1 MGFVQ
6 PLAAHARTRSARA
19 PPWPMA
25 RLLRWGE
32 RVNKSLTGA
41 KLHAAR
47 TSVNRGTPFGDE
59 TWVQRIAQQLNLQLT
74 LRPRGRPN
82 NES

>member
-1 MGFVQ
+1 LAFARWLHQ
-6 PLAAHARTRSARA
+6 PERDSRQLSPWAMACPTRWA
-19 PPWPMA
+19 
-25 RLLRWGE
+25 E

-59 TWVQRIAQQLNLQLT
+59 TWAQRTAQQLNLQST